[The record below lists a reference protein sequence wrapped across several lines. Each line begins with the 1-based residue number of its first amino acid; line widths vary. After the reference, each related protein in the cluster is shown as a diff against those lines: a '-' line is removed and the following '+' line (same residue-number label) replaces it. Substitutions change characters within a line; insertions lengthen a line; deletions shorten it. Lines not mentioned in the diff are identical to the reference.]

1 MATDNEIQTELEE
14 ISPVLS
20 RLLKTNPYTVPPGYF
35 EQLPSTILAEVK
47 QVKVMTMTPVSSAR
61 RFALAAAVMG
71 LIFIGGWL
79 YMQKQPATSPLN
91 KVSMQKDMQQMSE
104 TEMANYIDV
113 NDILSG
119 DAVSSSGQISG
130 EDMALVLA
138 DVPDQELKQY
148 LEQENSSLKL
158 N

>member
-20 RLLKTNPYTVPPGYF
+20 RLLKTNPYTVPTGYF

-47 QVKVMTMTPVSSAR
+47 QVKVMTMTPVSSAWR
-61 RFALAAAVMG
+61 IALAAAVMG
-71 LIFIGGWL
+71 LIFTGGWL

-91 KVSMQKDMQQMSE
+91 EVSMQKGMQQVSE

-113 NDILSG
+113 NDILSV
-119 DAVSSSGQISG
+119 DAISSSEQISG
-130 EDMALVLA
+130 EDVALVLA

-148 LEQENSSLKL
+148 LEQENLSPKL